1 MSTLQA
7 VHFARKPVEPVTRM
21 VLSLKHPATLVAS
34 MAAMAIDYFYRSMRR
49 CALPCAT
56 YSYIY
61 LLPIFVTHQSRRG
74 RGEERFLRHL
84 AFVELCMWTT
94 HALLCTPYRSDGVW
108 LSRVQGGGYQSFYVS
123 ISERS
128 ENHFGCSCP
137 AFKEM
142 GISHFLV
149 SISERSGHHFDIHES
164 DTVSRSVGRGRGI
177 GESGKE
183 GSTSTIGRRGA

>member
-1 MSTLQA
+1 MNILDQIKNEDASKIILDKSKSMLA

-74 RGEERFLRHL
+74 RGEERFLHHTLRSSNSACEPHM
-84 AFVELCMWTT
+84 LCF
-94 HALLCTPYRSDGVW
+94 ALRTDLTCTQLIRW
-108 LSRVQGGGYQSFYVS
+108 LVY
-123 ISERS
+123 
-128 ENHFGCSCP
+128 
-137 AFKEM
+137 
-142 GISHFLV
+142 
-149 SISERSGHHFDIHES
+149 D
-164 DTVSRSVGRGRGI
+164 RGL
-177 GESGKE
+177 
-183 GSTSTIGRRGA
+183 